1 MTALSWR
8 YWVYMARGG
17 GVGDEWRRLHVPEV
31 WDTVPCRGTSHEA
44 IREGLVLEV
53 SLAEYQPVVFGT
65 SVNFGSQ
72 RLETGAPVLA
82 AFWFRSYLIVLH
94 AVDDEVGPN
103 DNVVAYDDELQIAW
117 RIESTHQRWSPFNH
131 VCEDDDVLVASN
143 HNGCSYEVDSLDGS
157 ILVRRAAA

>member
-1 MTALSWR
+1 
-8 YWVYMARGG
+8 
-17 GVGDEWRRLHVPEV
+17 
-31 WDTVPCRGTSHEA
+31 
-44 IREGLVLEV
+44 VLESWLV
-53 SLAEYQPVVFGT
+53 EHQPVVLGT

-103 DNVVAYDDELQIAW
+103 DNVVAYDEDLQIAW
-117 RIESTHQRWSPFNH
+117 RIERVTHQRWSPFIS
-131 VCEDDDVLVASN
+131 VCEDDDVLLASN
-143 HNGCSYEVDSLDGS
+143 HDGCSYEVDSLDGS